1 MTENR
6 LTDRPDRPDRTGRDS
21 FSGSRRPDG
30 RLGIRDRVLVLPS
43 VICSHVVAEEIAAR
57 SPGAV
62 AAPHD
67 HGCGQLGADAEQTER
82 TLVGLA
88 GNPNV
93 AGTVVVGLGCETV
106 RSDAVA
112 AAVEE
117 RGLPVRELTIQD
129 AGGTDAC
136 VDRGAA
142 AVADLRESAAPQEP
156 AEADDSTAA
165 ADDSAATL
173 GDLTVGVVVDDLAD
187 STRRH
192 AHPLVAAFVERVAA
206 AGGRVVV
213 AGNERFAAHPEET
226 RALVGGAAA
235 DRLLDAAGRPARA
248 TRVGTEAATRGFDA
262 ATGFLGDAPVT
273 GVVAYGER
281 VGAGHDRG
289 DVDAANG
296 TNADGG
302 VTILDAPSR
311 VEEAAT
317 GLAAAGAHLILHVT
331 GQGTPAGHPVVPVVK
346 LSGDADTLAA
356 VPDDIDLDAREAD
369 ADDLES
375 LLLAVADG
383 DRACAERHGLTEFAI
398 ARAGPST

>member
-1 MTENR
+1 MTRNPHP
-6 LTDRPDRPDRTGRDS
+6 DPRPVTADS
-21 FSGSRRPDG
+21 FAGYRRPDG
-30 RLGIRDRVLVLPS
+30 RLGIRNRVLVLPS
-43 VICSHVVAEEIAAR
+43 VICSHVVAEEIAAG

-106 RSDAVA
+106 RSDVVA

-136 VDRGAA
+136 VDRGTD
-142 AVADLRESAAPQEP
+142 AVADLRESAAARGTDGATATADEP
-156 AEADDSTAA
+156 P
-165 ADDSAATL
+165 ATL

-192 AHPLVAAFVERVAA
+192 AYPLVAELVERVAS

-213 AGNERFAAHPEET
+213 AGNERFAAHPEEI
-226 RALVGGAAA
+226 RSLVGDAAA

-248 TRVGTEAATRGFDA
+248 TRVGTEAAARGFAA
-262 ATGFLGDAPVT
+262 ATGFIGDAPVA
-273 GVVAYGER
+273 GVAAYGER
-281 VGAGHDRG
+281 VGDG
-289 DVDAANG
+289 DAAG
-296 TNADGG
+296 EGG
-302 VTILDAPSR
+302 VTLLDAPSR

-317 GLAAAGAHLILHVT
+317 GLAAAGAHLVLHVT

-356 VPDDIDLDAREAD
+356 VPDDIDLDARDAD

-375 LLLAVADG
+375 LLLGVADG
-383 DRACAERHGLTEFAI
+383 DRTCAERHGLTEFAI

>member
-6 LTDRPDRPDRTGRDS
+6 LSNRVGRDS
-21 FSGSRRPDG
+21 FAGYRRPDG
-30 RLGIRDRVLVLPS
+30 RLGIRNRVLVLPS

-106 RSDAVA
+106 RSDVVA
-112 AAVEE
+112 AAVDEC
-117 RGLPVRELTIQD
+117 GLPVRELTIQD

-136 VDRGAA
+136 ADRGVA
-142 AVADLRESAAPQEP
+142 AVADLRESAAAQEP
-156 AEADDSTAA
+156 AEVDDSTAT
-165 ADDSAATL
+165 ADEPAATL

-192 AHPLVAAFVERVAA
+192 AHPLVAELVERVAA

-213 AGNERFAAHPEET
+213 AGNERFAAHPDET
-226 RALVGGAAA
+226 RALVGDAAA
-235 DRLLDAAGRPARA
+235 DRLLDAADRPARA
-248 TRVGTEAATRGFDA
+248 TRVGTEAAAQGFEA
-262 ATGFLGDAPVT
+262 ATGFIGDAPVA
-273 GVVAYGER
+273 GVAAYGER
-281 VGAGHDRG
+281 VGDG
-289 DVDAANG
+289 DAAG
-296 TNADGG
+296 EGG
-302 VTILDAPSR
+302 VTLLDAPSR

-317 GLAAAGAHLILHVT
+317 GLAAAGAHLVLHVT
-331 GQGTPAGHPVVPVVK
+331 GQGTPAGHPIVPVVK

-356 VPDDIDLDAREAD
+356 VPGDIDLDAREAD

-383 DRACAERHGLTEFAI
+383 DRTCAEQHGLAEFAI

>member
-1 MTENR
+1 MTRNPHP
-6 LTDRPDRPDRTGRDS
+6 DPRPVTTDS
-21 FSGSRRPDG
+21 FAGYRRPDG
-30 RLGIRDRVLVLPS
+30 HLGIRNRVLVLPS
-43 VICSHVVAEEIAAR
+43 VICSHVVAEEIAAG

-106 RSDAVA
+106 RSDVVA

-136 VDRGAA
+136 VDRGTD
-142 AVADLRESAAPQEP
+142 AVADLRESAAAQGTDGATATADEP
-156 AEADDSTAA
+156 P
-165 ADDSAATL
+165 ATL

-192 AHPLVAAFVERVAA
+192 AYPLVAELVERVAS

-226 RALVGGAAA
+226 RSLVGDAAA

-248 TRVGTEAATRGFDA
+248 TRVGTEAAARGFAA
-262 ATGFLGDAPVT
+262 ATGFIGDAPVA
-273 GVVAYGER
+273 GVAAYGQR
-281 VGAGHDRG
+281 VDEA
-289 DVDAANG
+289 DAADAAAG
-296 TNADGG
+296 A
-302 VTILDAPSR
+302 VTLLDAPSR

-317 GLAAAGAHLILHVT
+317 GLAAAGAHLVLHVT

-356 VPDDIDLDAREAD
+356 VPDDIDLDARDAD

-375 LLLAVADG
+375 LLLGVADG
-383 DRACAERHGLTEFAI
+383 DRTCAERHGLTEFAI